1 LGMMTAY
8 FIFIVLSPLLL
19 LFKDQFNVFIKNDFI
34 KRLFEILYYIVP
46 KTQELMVKINYEI
59 ARGQGISDFQPVISS
74 FLFLILMLLFSI
86 LLFQKKDF

>member
-1 LGMMTAY
+1 MMTAY

-59 ARGQGISDFQPVISS
+59 ASGQGISDFQPVISS

-86 LLFQKKDF
+86 LIFQKKDF